1 MARTGYVMTCTH
13 CGSDICDPCWKARS
27 ADVRVAERAADV
39 RAWALSRI
47 STCQVQENKFGH
59 AWQIGETQGKSTVP
73 QALVEAWT
81 ERHTLQ
87 AMLCILDG
95 DSSRED

>member
-1 MARTGYVMTCTH
+1 MTCTH

-27 ADVRVAERAADV
+27 ADVRVAERVADV

-47 STCQVQENKFGH
+47 ETCRVQENKFG
-59 AWQIGETQGKSTVP
+59 AVQLGRQPP
-73 QALVEAWT
+73 QALIEAWT

-87 AMLCILDG
+87 AMLGMLDG
-95 DSSRED
+95 ETSASRRRD